1 MAFSK
6 PLPGGQ
12 EFEITVR
19 LTARFVDE
27 KQAEGC
33 ADTLRDRTLTLFSD
47 WEFMDGFCRNPGVSS
62 YIRKA
67 GEPSAA
73 PFAIRLPPK
82 TIEDAIREYKETR
95 QTAPVTLLH
104 KVLDKL
110 IGLTCPHCH
119 KEVSIT
125 IE

>member
-6 PLPGGQ
+6 PLPDGQ

-19 LTARFVDE
+19 LKARFVDG

-33 ADTLRDRTLTLFSD
+33 AESLRDRTLKLFEE
-47 WEFMDGFCRNPGVSS
+47 WEFMDGYCRNPGVNSVV
-62 YIRKA
+62 RDMKTVP
-67 GEPSAA
+67 GQET
-73 PFAIRLPPK
+73 AIRLPPK
-82 TIEDAIREYKETR
+82 TVADAIREYHELKHSSP
-95 QTAPVTLLH
+95 ATLLH

>member
-1 MAFSK
+1 MPSK
-6 PLPGGQ
+6 SLPNAE

-19 LTARFVDE
+19 LTARFVDA

-33 ADTLRDRTLTLFSD
+33 ADTLRDRTLKLFEE
-47 WEFMDGFCRNPGVSS
+47 WEFMDGYCRNAGVSS
-62 YIRKA
+62 YIRKT

-82 TIEDAIREYKETR
+82 TIEDAIREYKESRNTS
-95 QTAPVTLLH
+95 PVSLLH
-104 KVLDKL
+104 RVLDKL